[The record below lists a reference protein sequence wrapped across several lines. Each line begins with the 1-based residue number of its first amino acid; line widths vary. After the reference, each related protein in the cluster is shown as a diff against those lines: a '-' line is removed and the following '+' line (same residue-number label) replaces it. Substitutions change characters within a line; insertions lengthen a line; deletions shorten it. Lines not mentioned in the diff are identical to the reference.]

1 MCSSYLHT
9 ANLAD
14 LLYEL
19 PNTFKVSMH
28 NRRREEK
35 NDRKGERKWPE
46 LGEGYDSCEN
56 LVKMT

>member
-14 LLYEL
+14 LFYEL
-19 PNTFKVSMH
+19 PNTFKASMH

-46 LGEGYDSCEN
+46 LGEG
-56 LVKMT
+56 